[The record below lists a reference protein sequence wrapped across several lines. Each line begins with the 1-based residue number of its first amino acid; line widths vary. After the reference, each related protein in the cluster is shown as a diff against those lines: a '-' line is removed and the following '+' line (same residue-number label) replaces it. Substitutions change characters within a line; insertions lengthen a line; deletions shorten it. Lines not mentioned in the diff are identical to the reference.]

1 MPNYAQNRNRTK
13 AAPYSSDVDC
23 ALTQMRSQIE
33 LSDADYKV
41 ASHYQKIVRQRLEQ
55 TLGGFDGSLLIGS
68 YKRHTSIAPLKD
80 VDIAVLINAD
90 KRSKLI
96 SQGPHACL
104 NAVRA
109 SLDEAFEK
117 IHKAPM
123 MQRRS
128 VGVEFRRGD
137 LKFDVVPA
145 LSTDRAGVL
154 LIADRDADRWLLT
167 APEMHAVISTEMN
180 RRSGGFLKPI
190 IKMVKAWKLDRRVPL
205 KSFHLEV
212 MCYKALSAQ
221 PPSMA
226 HGLYLTFVHLAR
238 AISQKCPDPTKIGY
252 DIDDDLSPEKR
263 QVASSALHAAS
274 CLAMDAVHYEYEFDQ
289 TAEAH
294 NCWKGIFGDLY
305 PRDYWR

>member
-1 MPNYAQNRNRTK
+1 MPNYAHKRNQTK
-13 AAPYSSDVDC
+13 AVPYSSDVDC
-23 ALTQMRSQIE
+23 ALTQMRSRIE

-41 ASHYQKIVRQRLEQ
+41 ASHYQQTVRQRLEN

-68 YKRHTSIAPLKD
+68 YKRHTALAPLKD

-109 SLDEAFEK
+109 SLDEAFVK
-117 IHKAPM
+117 IHKAPT

-128 VGVEFRRGD
+128 ICVEFRRGD

-145 LSTDRAGVL
+145 LATKRAGVL

-167 APEMHAVISTEMN
+167 APEMHAAISTEMN
-180 RRSGGFLKPI
+180 KRSGNLLKPI
-190 IKMVKAWKLDRRVPL
+190 IKMVKAWKLERSVPL

-221 PPSMA
+221 PLSMA

-238 AISQKCPDPTKIGY
+238 AIRQECPDPTKIGD

-263 QVASSALHAAS
+263 HVAGAALHAAA
-274 CLAMDAVHYEYEFDQ
+274 CLAMEAVHYEYEVDQ
-289 TAEAH
+289 LADAH
-294 NCWKGIFGDLY
+294 NRWKGIFGDLY